1 MTLFGI
7 ALHIAEHAGLLA
19 PLSSYSSGSVVKNSG

>member
-7 ALHIAEHAGLLA
+7 ALHIAEHAGPLA